1 MREKQGGLFLGRL
14 HPCWVN
20 AFQDCPMWEVT
31 YTPVSNS
38 SPVLYEEAQQA
49 DGFPLLLVK
58 FGGIASHSVIGT
70 LIERADI
77 DLSWRDL

>member
-1 MREKQGGLFLGRL
+1 
-14 HPCWVN
+14 
-20 AFQDCPMWEVT
+20 MWEVT